1 LATSWPRSFS
11 LMGLAL
17 GMRVLSV
24 AAIRSKF
31 RVPKSEMEF

>member
-1 LATSWPRSFS
+1 
-11 LMGLAL
+11 MGLGL